1 MCMKRYLLVVLAAC
15 VCIING
21 FAAVPYLLN
30 ESFEEGIPDN
40 WTQEVLSSE
49 QALWAVDTEDTY
61 PAGAFDG
68 TKRIALRNATGENKG
83 YVTRL
88 ITPVM
93 NLATTP
99 DPQLVFA
106 FAQPAR
112 AGFHDTLAIY
122 FRLKSTSDWIL
133 LRKYTDVQNRWKEEV
148 INLVATYGQATSFQL
163 AFEANEWMGRGIVLD
178 DIRIF
183 PKSQCDSVV
192 ISGVVPA
199 SHSAEI
205 IWTGDLDATYEV
217 LLDTV
222 SITDPAAYDK
232 TKAIYY
238 NNNIDGYDG
247 GVTVTGIPSSPN
259 YYVYVRATCSDNES
273 GYTNWATYRFATS
286 AAFPFVPSFADS
298 IPAMWELKAGAVGSP
313 LAALEDSEKDGWLH
327 TLSSIIVGEAHV
339 YGRAIS
345 SSSPAWLITPLIDM
359 EAAVADSIDL
369 NFRVGISGSAS
380 SETEPY
386 SSAISG
392 AKLYILVSTDEGAS
406 WVRQDSISAED
417 LSTTAQRLTVDMTA
431 YKGTNIRI
439 AFVISASSTSL
450 YVHMGN
456 ISLVAM
462 DPACAGIRNLKI
474 LPTMDGA
481 DLSWLLRGTNKN
493 AVVHVSSSSAYSD
506 TIQSFAVSETSATI
520 SGLTPKTTYYV
531 SVRQDCN
538 ANDLLKGRF
547 STECDKITVDDGS
560 TWTEGFE
567 EMETGSSTSDAPEC
581 WVLLNANQGAFPY
594 IYVNSNSSYVHSGS
608 QSLYFVSSDSRYG
621 YAIMPAINN
630 INDFEISFSYKD
642 ESSYNSG
649 YLELGYMTDPTDEK
663 SFVSLVKYDRSTSWV
678 TTDPVS
684 LEQIPAV
691 DADHARV
698 AFKYGG
704 ASSYY
709 FMGID
714 DITLSQLP
722 FCRKIGKVSV
732 SEITEN
738 GVVINFGATAHSQS
752 YHLVLSTTSID
763 PDAYETA
770 ASVVLSQNY
779 PTNRIAL
786 EDATILQPNTHYY
799 VYVRSFCGDDSYGEW
814 AEEIDFH
821 TKCTAFDVNN
831 FGVEDFREGG
841 NFDCWTTDY
850 RTKRT
855 SDEKCSN
862 TRAHD
867 NIYGDYLLLSHEAV
881 DTITHDGAYAITPQ
895 LAFEDGDNITN
906 YQVTFSAATTSQ
918 AATNLHKMRVAIVFS
933 TSDLSIQYTVKTI
946 DLAYA
951 ADSNAVQDYT
961 VTFANYPG
969 YMGYY
974 GAYVMFAAVEAAEHD
989 STNYILIDNVTFE
1002 RASSC
1007 PQVIKTSLGDIDLNS
1022 ATLKWEDVGAPE
1034 YEVMVSTTKSREP
1047 ETITDVA
1054 LLTKVTTNSA
1064 NLTPLSSSTQYYAYI
1079 RSICGVGD
1087 SAKWSNPIP
1096 FRTMAGVP
1104 YLEPF
1109 ASAAITDGW
1118 QSLYGSF
1125 SADSVATSS
1134 LTTPTG
1140 SYSWTVTSENI
1151 PAGMEGN
1158 AACGYIDDYNYGYIW
1173 LVSPVIDLRANKND
1187 FVEMSFKMARS
1198 VSTTSDARFY
1208 VAISTDAGKSWKKA
1222 DATTWMSGGDYNF
1235 NDIPTGTAELYR
1247 IGLSKYAGEV
1257 ISVAFYMQSP
1267 YGYTHIDNKLYIDSV
1282 YVHTYDAVCMG
1293 VRNLNV
1299 NTSDAYSVAT
1309 WEIEGTP
1316 VKTLIE
1322 LSDIPTFDYLIL
1334 STQVDDATSLK
1345 LPELQYNSVYYI
1357 RAKQA
1362 ECSDTTWLVKSF
1374 ATPRSIPFEQS
1385 FNASSM
1391 PSDWSIMS
1399 GSPASVFAGAKP
1411 TASTGGWSISSSNNG
1426 LPANH
1431 TRINIYSSLKDRWLV
1446 SPVINLSKTQSGD
1459 SLLFE
1464 FDFAYTDY
1472 NNGSAPESNS
1482 DEGLI
1487 VAVSTDGGA
1496 KWSQKNSWEWSDS
1509 DSTAFVVNPFS
1520 AISHTGTHI
1529 QLDFSRFAGSN
1540 IQIAF
1545 IGVWK
1550 AGDSDFHLANVSLKK
1565 ILHNCDAP
1573 TSVTAVGGQNSI
1585 ALTWVA
1591 DAAKA
1596 TIVELAINEEF
1607 TRGVRRDTVSAG
1619 LDTIID
1625 GLQAGTIY
1633 YARIR
1638 QICKG
1643 GETEYSPIDTAL
1655 TECSAI
1661 TDEVWYESF
1670 DMMTTGSKT
1679 SAEPAMCWDLL
1690 KANGIGISA
1699 STANYI
1705 YVTTT
1710 AAYVHTPNK
1719 ALYFQNDGA
1728 SNAYVILPEIADLS
1742 TKRITFYHSYSSV
1755 RSSGKF
1761 VVGYITDIADE
1772 STFVAIDTVSH
1783 GALDKTPARVAL
1795 SLEMFPVGVNAR
1807 LAIAY
1812 CGGTKTAYAGIDD
1825 ITIEPIP
1832 TCLAVENLSISGI
1845 TGTSAVASFSAHTNA
1860 DHYEVLA
1867 ATQALDVNWKLTV
1880 ADSAKIV
1887 FYERNLALP
1896 QCSITN
1902 LLGSTGYY
1910 VYARVAC
1917 GESEYGD
1924 WSDAAIFHTDCD
1936 AIVSYPWIEDFESYA
1951 ADAVI
1956 DDVCWR
1962 DIHSKGTGS
1971 QIAKTSSATAGDNT
1985 SMKLSVTS
1993 LSSGNKV
2000 MVATPYFSILEAD
2013 KYEFS
2018 IDVFR
2023 NIKSTAHKGLLHI
2036 YMSASDTIDA
2046 AAVKLATVP
2055 RSWSFAPL
2063 SENSDTVKAESA
2075 TGWYTYTFAIPQVG
2089 DRRIIL
2095 EYENSTSGIIVDNL
2109 GVRLIPNCAD
2119 VHGLKAVEVGG
2130 KSAIV
2135 TLDSVAWQYN
2145 FIATTAE
2152 IDPDTL
2158 ANVADGV
2165 VVFNVLQPE
2174 DTVNITGLQP
2184 LSTYYVYARTL
2195 CEEGYGYWS
2204 DPITISTGCGAISAF
2219 PWKET
2224 FESYSVG
2231 STSSPFSATCW
2242 SNQHLSGSG
2251 SYLFYIYQSSY
2262 ATSGNYTKQIVLPD
2276 MSSGTMTLLSLPAME
2291 IDRANAYAF
2300 RMDVYRNSSYPTYT
2314 EEGVRIFASSK
2325 ETFDNTAVELG
2336 FIPRVY
2342 SVSNA
2347 KVQAED
2353 ADGWYTYDFDIPMA
2367 GDVYIFVRGESK
2379 YGAATYMD
2387 NYEVFR
2393 LPTCR
2398 VVTDI
2403 HANVSDTSAIISFNH
2418 TNDGADFQII
2428 TANSAIV
2435 PSRIDGAGLDMSKI
2449 ISIDTVAEALDT
2461 VYGLDAQT
2469 KYYVYIRVLCDATDQ
2484 SAWASSDFTTAC
2496 SAVDIPYANNF
2507 ENELSTYAPSCWTVL
2522 KDGGTY
2528 PYVYSSSS
2536 LAHAGSK
2543 SLAWGTSYTS
2553 STQYR
2558 SWVSMPALNAP
2569 VNTLELSFWIRS
2581 VDEYSYS
2588 YSYSSYEQSH
2598 DSLIVGVMT
2607 DPTDKTTFVRIQGF
2621 QPKSAYEQ
2629 VFVDF
2634 SSYTGEGRYIAF
2646 LRQPLGTPSA
2656 SGAYSF
2662 GYYEDYYYDLPP
2674 IIDDVDVHLIPACPT
2689 LRTLE
2694 AVGVTASEATI
2705 SLGSNTTVNHEV
2717 IVVTERINPDTV
2729 ALVPASS
2736 IVLHEISTTAS
2747 YALTGLVPSTTYFV
2761 YARNNCDATTL
2772 GDWKDMSFTTA
2783 YAATV
2788 PFIEDFAAG
2797 AQPDNWNRYSGL
2809 ASSVFAG
2816 GKLTASTSGWV
2827 FNNTNVFGT
2836 YHTKLNV
2843 YGTSCHYWLVTPNIL
2858 LPESDE
2864 NTGVALEF
2872 DVALSVYNYSTAPSV
2887 SGITDDKFIVA
2898 ISLDGG
2904 ETWLQKD
2911 AIIWASDGS
2920 GQYSYTALNE
2930 VPEHITIDLTAYAGK
2945 SIMIGFY
2952 GESTVSGGDNDLH
2965 VANVSVNQSN
2975 LHCLA
2980 VSDMNISKITTQG
2993 AAVDFHY
3000 NGGNDDAVIV
3010 ITKGNSP
3017 DYASAIVVDTI
3028 YNDSTYSFA
3037 GLQASTTY
3045 NVFVARLCDE
3055 QYGISGWTK
3064 KQFSTALGVRFE
3076 PVFAQSGALN
3086 DWGLYSG
3093 LYQGK
3098 NTALTESSSAWSI
3111 TSSYNVIGD
3120 ADAKANIWGTSSYKW
3135 LVTPVIDL
3143 SSNVGDGLLLHFEAA
3158 LTKYNSRE
3166 ASTGDCSDDR
3176 MLVLVSTDNCQTWT
3190 VLAEWNNTGTG
3201 DYAYEDLTNSG
3212 TAFHINMTEYAG
3224 MSNVRIAFYGESTV
3238 SGADNDLHIGNII
3251 LDRCVAENYTAHVCY
3266 GDDYDG
3272 SIDTPANSFYV
3283 EFEDYEVGVNLRSE
3297 YRPAIDESDVDSM
3310 LVLMLTV
3317 DTAARYS
3324 YPLVI
3329 CEGEHYNDD
3338 NFNFTAVY
3346 GMRNPSRII
3355 STAACDSVVEL
3366 NLTVNPKLTEHVYD
3380 SVLSGDAYLWH
3391 GTEIYLQG
3399 NYPFDTISTVTGC
3412 DSVVVLHLT
3421 TYVETALEENS
3432 VYNLKLTPN
3441 PVEKGQQAY
3450 ILNSFSPAE
3459 LSELR
3464 LEVYSASGALVYSAS
3479 SMSEPLVVPG
3489 LGTSGL
3495 HLVRIITSSGTYISP
3510 LVVK

>member
-148 INLVATYGQATSFQL
+148 INLVATYGQATAFQL

-178 DIRIF
+178 NIRIF

-222 SITDPAAYDK
+222 PVADPTAYDK
-232 TKAIYY
+232 TKTIYY

-259 YYVYVRATCSDNES
+259 YFVYVRATCSDNES

-298 IPAMWELKAGAVGSP
+298 IPAMWDLKDGAVGSP
-313 LAALEDSEKDGWLH
+313 LAALEDSGKDGWQH
-327 TLSSIIVGEAHV
+327 TSSNIIVGDAHV
-339 YGRAIS
+339 YSQTIS
-345 SSSPAWLITPLIDM
+345 SSSAAWLITPLIDM
-359 EAAVADSIDL
+359 EDAIADQIDL
-369 NFRVGISGSAS
+369 KFRLGISGSAS
-380 SETEPY
+380 SVTTPSSY
-386 SSAISG
+386 SLGDAL
-392 AKLYILVSTDEGAS
+392 LYILVSQDEGAT
-406 WVRQDSISAED
+406 WIRQDSLFAVD
-417 LSTTAQRLTVDMTA
+417 LSTTAQRFTIDMTA

-439 AFVISASSTSL
+439 AFVVSASSSYIYFHL
-450 YVHMGN
+450 GK
-456 ISLVAM
+456 ISLVDM
-462 DPACAGIRNLKI
+462 NPACAGISNLNI
-474 LPTMDGA
+474 LPTLDGA
-481 DLSWLLRGTNKN
+481 ELSWSLRGTNKN
-493 AVVHVSSSSAYSD
+493 AVIHVSSNNEYTD
-506 TIQSFAVSETSATI
+506 TLQLINVSETSATI
-520 SGLTPKTTYYV
+520 SALTSNTSYYV
-531 SVRQDCN
+531 TVRQDCN
-538 ANDLLKGRF
+538 LDELLLGSF
-547 STECDKITVDDGS
+547 HTECDRFTVDDG
-560 TWTEGFE
+560 TVWTEGFE
-567 EMETGSSTSDAPEC
+567 NMELGSSTSDAPDC
-581 WVLLNANQGAFPY
+581 WALLNANQGAYPY
-594 IYVNSNSSYVHSGS
+594 IFVNNKSDYVHTGS
-608 QSLYFVSSDSRYG
+608 KSLYFESSNSIYG
-621 YAIMPAINN
+621 YAIMPAFND
-630 INDFEISFSYKD
+630 INDLQISFSYKD
-642 ESSYNSG
+642 ENAYYSG
-649 YLELGYMTDPTDEK
+649 YLELGYMTNPTDAE

-684 LEQIPAV
+684 LEQIPAS
-691 DADHARV
+691 DAARARV

-704 ASSYY
+704 ASTNYY
-709 FMGID
+709 LGID
-714 DITLSQLP
+714 DITLSHLP
-722 FCRKIGKVSV
+722 FCRQIGKVSV

-738 GVVINFGATAHSQS
+738 GAVINFGATAHSQS

-763 PDAYETA
+763 PDTYETSD
-770 ASVVLSQNY
+770 SVVLSQNY

-786 EDATILQPNTHYY
+786 EDASILQPNTHYY
-799 VYVRSFCGDDSYGEW
+799 VYVRSFCGDDTYGEW

-862 TRAHD
+862 TRVHD
-867 NIYGDYLLLSHEAV
+867 DIYGDYLLLSHEAV

-1007 PQVIKTSLGDIDLNS
+1007 PQVIKSSVGSVGLHNAELS
-1022 ATLKWEDVGAPE
+1022 WEDTGAPE
-1034 YEVMVSTTKSREP
+1034 YEVMVSPTKTRQP
-1047 ETITDVA
+1047 EELTDAVYT
-1054 LLTKVTTNSA
+1054 TKVTTNKA
-1064 NLTPLSSSTQYYAYI
+1064 TLTSLAQTSQYYAYI
-1079 RSICGVGD
+1079 RGICGVGD
-1087 SAKWSNPIP
+1087 SAKWSNAIA
-1096 FRTMAGVP
+1096 FRTANGVP
-1104 YLEPF
+1104 YAEYFDSYKSSTYPVDEWRGYRGDSLVKDIVDVQKMSVNTTSSFGWYF
-1109 ASAAITDGW
+1109 ASKPN
-1118 QSLYGSF
+1118 QVSNM
-1125 SADSVATSS
+1125 DSIVVRMNIYSKSYTS
-1134 LTTPTG
+1134 
-1140 SYSWTVTSENI
+1140 
-1151 PAGMEGN
+1151 M
-1158 AACGYIDDYNYGYIW
+1158 
-1173 LVSPVIDLRANKND
+1173 LVSPSITFEQPADGMGYLLSFRAAAVPFSTSYSLPITD
-1187 FVEMSFKMARS
+1187 ATDHFFKVM
-1198 VSTTSDARFY
+1198 VSTDDGKTFIKHASWEVGKGDY
-1208 VAISTDAGKSWKKA
+1208 DYNSIKENAIVGKVDVSEFAGKTIKLGFI
-1222 DATTWMSGGDYNF
+1222 GGSENSNTPDTYF
-1235 NDIPTGTAELYR
+1235 
-1247 IGLSKYAGEV
+1247 
-1257 ISVAFYMQSP
+1257 
-1267 YGYTHIDNKLYIDSV
+1267 YIDSV
-1282 YVHTYDAVCMG
+1282 AVREYSTACGGASRLSATVDENMFAEITWHITGNPQVSILEMDDTPEFENPIVSITTSSTSFTYKDLASSTTYYVRVKQDCQDAEWVTASFTTPYG
-1293 VRNLNV
+1293 V
-1299 NTSDAYSVAT
+1299 
-1309 WEIEGTP
+1309 
-1316 VKTLIE
+1316 
-1322 LSDIPTFDYLIL
+1322 
-1334 STQVDDATSLK
+1334 
-1345 LPELQYNSVYYI
+1345 
-1357 RAKQA
+1357 
-1362 ECSDTTWLVKSF
+1362 
-1374 ATPRSIPFEQS
+1374 PFVQS
-1385 FNASSM
+1385 FDVSEI
-1391 PSDWSIMS
+1391 PSDWSLLE
-1399 GSPASVFAGAKP
+1399 GSPSSVFGGSKP
-1411 TASTGGWSISSSNNG
+1411 VNSTQSASYIWKVNTNAVGS

-1431 TRINIYSSLKDRWLV
+1431 VSQYMYKGYYYGSAYFYGDNQWLT
-1446 SPVINLSKTQSGD
+1446 SPVISLSDVFAGD
-1459 SLLFE
+1459 SLE
-1464 FDFAYTDY
+1464 FGFDVAYSSSATTLTAPSSST
-1472 NNGSAPESNS
+1472 NNHSLLLLVS
-1482 DEGLI
+1482 D
-1487 VAVSTDGGA
+1487 DGGA
-1496 KWSQKNSWEWSDS
+1496 TWKKANSWEWTQSDNTANVIFPIS
-1509 DSTAFVVNPFS
+1509 SISGQVASVKIDFSQFAGRNIRFAFVSTFEDGS
-1520 AISHTGTHI
+1520 AY
-1529 QLDFSRFAGSN
+1529 
-1540 IQIAF
+1540 
-1545 IGVWK
+1545 
-1550 AGDSDFHLANVSLKK
+1550 FHLGNVYLKK
-1565 ILHNCDAP
+1565 IIPNCDAP
-1573 TSVTAVGGQNSI
+1573 SAMSATGGDHSI
-1585 ALTWVA
+1585 ALTWTA
-1591 DAAKA
+1591 DAAKP
-1596 TIVELAINEEF
+1596 TIVEIALNEEF

-1619 LDTIID
+1619 LDTVIG
-1625 GLQAGTIY
+1625 GLQSGTIY
-1633 YARIR
+1633 YTRIR

-1661 TDEVWYESF
+1661 TDEVWYENF
-1670 DMMTTGSKT
+1670 DAMTTGSKT

-1772 STFVAIDTVSH
+1772 STFVAIDTVRH
-1783 GALDKTPARVAL
+1783 GALDKTPSRAAL
-1795 SLEMFPVGVNAR
+1795 SLESFPVGVNAR

-1825 ITIEPIP
+1825 ITIEPLP
-1832 TCLAVENLSISGI
+1832 TCLAVEDLGISGI

-1860 DHYEVLA
+1860 DHYEVLV

-1896 QCSITN
+1896 QCNITN

-1917 GESEYGD
+1917 GESEFGD

-1936 AIVSYPWIEDFESYA
+1936 AIVSYPWIEDFESYV
-1951 ADAVI
+1951 ADSVI
-1956 DDVCWR
+1956 NDVCWR

-1993 LSSGNKV
+1993 LSSENKV

-2036 YMSASDTIDA
+2036 YLSASDTIDA

-2055 RSWSFAPL
+2055 RSWSFAPV

-2075 TGWYTYTFAIPQVG
+2075 SGWYTYTFAIPQIG

-2109 GVRLIPNCAD
+2109 GVREIPNCAD
-2119 VHGLKAVEVGG
+2119 VSGLKAVEVKG
-2130 KSAIV
+2130 KTAIV

-2158 ANVADGV
+2158 ANVAEGIV
-2165 VVFNVLQPE
+2165 ILNVLQPE
-2174 DTVNITGLQP
+2174 DTVTITGLQP
-2184 LSTYYVYARTL
+2184 ISTYYVYARTL

-2204 DPITISTGCGAISAF
+2204 NPIIISTGCGAAISAL
-2219 PWKET
+2219 PWTENFNSLTSGIPQCWDNSKGT
-2224 FESYSVG
+2224 TTTESYKWNVYPSG
-2231 STSSPFSATCW
+2231 HSGACLRFNSYSNSSNNTNILVTPAIELVKYVTFSFYWKNPTGGECKVQISKDGGATKTTLLSEMTNVSDWTQYELDLSQFYGETVNIYFSAT
-2242 SNQHLSGSG
+2242 SNYGYG
-2251 SYLFYIYQSSY
+2251 DAYLY
-2262 ATSGNYTKQIVLPD
+2262 LD
-2276 MSSGTMTLLSLPAME
+2276 
-2291 IDRANAYAF
+2291 
-2300 RMDVYRNSSYPTYT
+2300 
-2314 EEGVRIFASSK
+2314 
-2325 ETFDNTAVELG
+2325 
-2336 FIPRVY
+2336 
-2342 SVSNA
+2342 
-2347 KVQAED
+2347 
-2353 ADGWYTYDFDIPMA
+2353 DIS
-2367 GDVYIFVRGESK
+2367 I
-2379 YGAATYMD
+2379 
-2387 NYEVFR
+2387 NI

-2418 TNDGADFQII
+2418 TNEGAAFQVI

-2449 ISIDTVAEALDT
+2449 ISIDTVTSPLDT

-2469 KYYVYIRVLCDATDQ
+2469 KYYVYVRVLCDDTDK
-2484 SAWASSDFTTAC
+2484 SEWASSDFTTAC
-2496 SAVDIPYANNF
+2496 GAVDVPYTINF
-2507 ENELSTYAPSCWTVL
+2507 ENELSNYAPSCWTVL
-2522 KDGGTY
+2522 KDGGSY
-2528 PYVYSSSS
+2528 PYVYSGSS
-2536 LAHAGSK
+2536 LSHGGNK
-2543 SLAWGTSYTS
+2543 SFAWGASSTS

-2558 SWVSMPALNAP
+2558 SWVSLPAINNSLSG
-2569 VNTLELSFWIRS
+2569 LEMSFWIRS
-2581 VDEYSYS
+2581 VTESYTTS
-2588 YSYSSYEQSH
+2588 EQAH

-2607 DPTDKTTFVRIQGF
+2607 DPTDKTTFVRVQGF

-2656 SGAYSF
+2656 SGAYSY

-2694 AVGVTASEATI
+2694 AIGVTASEATI

-2717 IVVTERINPDTV
+2717 IVSIERINPDTV

-2747 YALTGLVPSTTYFV
+2747 YALTGLVPSTTYYV

-2772 GDWKDMSFTTA
+2772 GDWKDISFTTA
-2783 YAATV
+2783 YAASV

-2911 AIIWASDGS
+2911 ATIWASDGS

-2965 VANVSVNQSN
+2965 IANVSVNPSN

-2993 AAVDFHY
+2993 AAVDFRY

-3028 YNDSTYSFA
+3028 YNDSTYSIT

-3045 NVFVARLCDE
+3045 NVFIARLCDE

-3064 KQFSTALGVRFE
+3064 KRFSTALGVRFE

-3111 TSSYNVIGD
+3111 TSSYNVIGE

-3201 DYAYEDLTNSG
+3201 DYAYDDLTNSG

-3251 LDRCVAENYTAHVCY
+3251 LDRCVAENYTARVCY

-3329 CEGEHYNDD
+3329 CEGEHYSDD

-3421 TYVETALEENS
+3421 TYVETALDENS

-3441 PVEKGQQAY
+3441 PVEKGQPAY

-3464 LEVYSASGALVYSAS
+3464 LEVYSTSGALVYSAS
-3479 SMSEPLVVPG
+3479 SLSEPLVVPG
-3489 LGTSGL
+3489 LVTSGL